1 MKLPFTMTPQS
12 IHAAYRYWRDRR
24 ERFPETPIARL
35 PGSARALDRRRAKNK
50 VARASRKR
58 NRRNG

>member
-1 MKLPFTMTPQS
+1 MVLTS

-24 ERFPETPIARL
+24 DRYPETPVAKLPAR
-35 PGSARALDRRRAKNK
+35 ARALDRRRAKNR

-58 NRRNG
+58 NRP